1 MENFNV
7 STNILRDSDTA
18 INYIPTRNA
27 KDNFNRIISNFKNN
41 NRFQG
46 IIGSYGT
53 GKSTFLWALEQYL
66 LGNNKYFDSKEN
78 EVLGNVSF
86 KFIKLIG
93 EYKPLSVSLANALK
107 IKNCEN
113 RMET

>member
-1 MENFNV
+1 MSSFLLIFNYSGQQEDSYTLTV
-7 STNILRDSDTA
+7 SV
-18 INYIPTRNA
+18 
-27 KDNFNRIISNFKNN
+27 SNFKNN

-53 GKSTFLWALEQYL
+53 GKSTFLWAFEQYL

-86 KFIKLIG
+86 KFIKVNIFT
-93 EYKPLSVSLANALK
+93 LK
-107 IKNCEN
+107 F
-113 RMET
+113 